1 MNLNQNNLVVMS
13 NDLIKSKS
21 NLSLNEIKL
30 LRLAIMQVIKEDT
43 DFQTYKVNV
52 TDLAKL
58 LNIPRQNIYH
68 EAYDIC
74 RHLLQEIVYVGD
86 GNPKHKWKMFQWCSS
101 CQYEE
106 GYITIRLHDSLKPYL
121 INLSKLYTQYVL
133 EDILFLKSVHSIRVY
148 ELIRQEMKYSQVYA
162 DKTAEVYLDI
172 DTIRKATNTED
183 KYPKYGMFKERVIQT
198 AVDEINEKLGY
209 HISYEVKKHSR
220 KVIGFTFYLESKVY
234 HELKQKGKV

>member
-30 LRLAIMQVIKEDT
+30 LRLTIMQVIKEDK
-43 DFQTYKVNV
+43 DLQTYRVNV
-52 TDLAKL
+52 SELAKL
-58 LNIPRQNIYH
+58 FGIKKQLIYR
-68 EAYDIC
+68 EAFDIC
-74 RHLLQEIVYVGD
+74 KHLLQEVVVIGD
-86 GNPKHKWKMFQWCSS
+86 GNPKHKWQMFQWCSS
-101 CQYEE
+101 CRYED
-106 GYITIRLHDSLKPYL
+106 GIITIRLHDDLKPYL
-121 INLSKLYTQYVL
+121 INLSQLYTQYIL
-133 EDILFLKSVHSIRVY
+133 EDILFLKSVHSIRIY

-172 DTIRKATNTED
+172 ETIRKATNTED
-183 KYPKYGMFKERVIQT
+183 KYPKYGMFKERVVQT

-209 HISYEVKKHSR
+209 HVSYEAKKYSR

-234 HELKQKGKV
+234 HDLKQKGKV